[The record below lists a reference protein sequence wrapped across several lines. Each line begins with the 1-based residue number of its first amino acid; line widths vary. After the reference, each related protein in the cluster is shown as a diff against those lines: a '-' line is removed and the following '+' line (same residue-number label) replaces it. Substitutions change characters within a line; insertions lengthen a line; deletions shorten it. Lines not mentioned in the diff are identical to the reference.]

1 MNSDYYNFSVGRGVP
16 LATVW
21 RIIPKQGRERVTGMI
36 IVGTVD

>member
-1 MNSDYYNFSVGRGVP
+1 MNFDYYNFSVGRIVP

-21 RIIPKQGRERVTGMI
+21 RIIPKQGRERVTDMI